1 MLYFG
6 AEYLIKSGKKLAYI
20 FNISPVV
27 VGITIVAFGT
37 SLPEMFVS
45 VLSNLNGYSQIA
57 LGNIIGSN
65 ISNIGLVLG
74 LTAISNEIIVKF
86 KTVKIDFYFLVIISI
101 TFFILCFL
109 NILNRF
115 VGVLFI
121 VLLIF
126 YLKNLI
132 LRKQINTKSSENNGS
147 IYFHSFIIVLSSIL
161 LYTGT
166 ECFIKG
172 AKGIAQLLGFNN
184 SVVGLTLVAFGT
196 SAPELATS
204 FIAVRRKEYNMI
216 IGNIIGS
223 NLFNIL
229 AVMGITLVLK
239 PIFIE
244 TDILIILIIFLMLS
258 LLLPL
263 ILYYRN
269 RVGRIEGFT
278 AFCVYLF
285 FLYQSFN
292 YLQ

>member
-74 LTAISNEIIVKF
+74 LTAISNVIIVKF

>member
-244 TDILIILIIFLMLS
+244 KNILIILIIFLMLS

-269 RVGRIEGFT
+269 RVSRIEGFT

-292 YLQ
+292 YL

>member
-74 LTAISNEIIVKF
+74 LTAISNVIIVKF

-132 LRKQINTKSSENNGS
+132 IRKQINTKSSENNGS

-269 RVGRIEGFT
+269 RVSRIEGFT

-292 YLQ
+292 YL

>member
-132 LRKQINTKSSENNGS
+132 IRKQINTKSSENNGS

>member
-269 RVGRIEGFT
+269 RVSRIEGFT

-292 YLQ
+292 YL

>member
-6 AEYLIKSGKKLAYI
+6 AEYLINSGKKLAYI

-121 VLLIF
+121 VLL
-126 YLKNLI
+126 
-132 LRKQINTKSSENNGS
+132 
-147 IYFHSFIIVLSSIL
+147 
-161 LYTGT
+161 
-166 ECFIKG
+166 
-172 AKGIAQLLGFNN
+172 
-184 SVVGLTLVAFGT
+184 
-196 SAPELATS
+196 
-204 FIAVRRKEYNMI
+204 
-216 IGNIIGS
+216 
-223 NLFNIL
+223 
-229 AVMGITLVLK
+229 VLK
-239 PIFIE
+239 SRE
-244 TDILIILIIFLMLS
+244 
-258 LLLPL
+258 
-263 ILYYRN
+263 
-269 RVGRIEGFT
+269 EHFT
-278 AFCVYLF
+278 F
-285 FLYQSFN
+285 
-292 YLQ
+292 

>member
-6 AEYLIKSGKKLAYI
+6 AEYLIKSGKKIAYI
-20 FNISPVV
+20 MNISPVV

-37 SLPEMFVS
+37 SLPELFVS
-45 VLSNLNGYSQIA
+45 VISNINGHSQIA

-74 LTAISNEIIVKF
+74 LTAIFKPIRLKF
-86 KTVKIDFYFLVIISI
+86 ETVKIDFYFLVLISI
-101 TFFILCFL
+101 LFFILCIFNFL
-109 NILNRF
+109 NRYIGL
-115 VGVLFI
+115 LFI
-121 VLLIF
+121 VLLSI
-126 YLKNLI
+126 YLKNLVH
-132 LRKQINTKSSENNGS
+132 RKQISSDPSDNDGNVYLQS
-147 IYFHSFIIVLSSIL
+147 LIIFFSSAL
-161 LYTGT
+161 LYAGT
-166 ECFIKG
+166 EYFVNG

-204 FIAVRRKEYNMI
+204 FIAVRKKEYNII

-229 AVMGITLVLK
+229 AVMGITLFIK
-239 PIFIE
+239 PIIIKTNIF
-244 TDILIILIIFLMLS
+244 IILIIFLMLS

-269 RVGRIEGFT
+269 KVSRIEGII
-278 AFCVYLF
+278 AFLVYLF

-292 YLQ
+292 YV

>member
-292 YLQ
+292 YL